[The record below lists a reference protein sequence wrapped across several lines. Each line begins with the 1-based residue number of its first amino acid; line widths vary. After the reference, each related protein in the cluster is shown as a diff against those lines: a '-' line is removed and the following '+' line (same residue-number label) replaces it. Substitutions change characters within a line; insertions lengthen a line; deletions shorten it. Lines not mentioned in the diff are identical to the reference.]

1 MLILLHSSK
10 TMTSKTSHEALH
22 APQLLEKTKKLAT
35 YIQSLSAAQLAKVMK
50 LSPALAQK
58 TKAIFN
64 NWTATPTPKSPAI
77 DSFIGDIYSGLQAPT
92 FTTAD
97 REYADQHLRILSGLY
112 GILRPLDGISPY
124 RLEMGYKLP
133 DQPFNN
139 LYQYWDKSVAD
150 TLPTTVPIINL
161 ASDEFSDVL
170 TPYVEKSRLIAP
182 RFLSINSKTKEPTF
196 VVVHAKI
203 ARGAYAHWMIKN
215 RIEKIDQLNGFDE
228 LGYQF
233 NSKLS
238 TPAIPTFVCQEFG
251 GKGLSMKKQK

>member
-10 TMTSKTSHEALH
+10 TMTAKANPAKLH
-22 APQLLEKTKKLAT
+22 PPQLLEKTKKLAA
-35 YIQSLSAAQLAKVMK
+35 YLQSLSAAQLAKVMK
-50 LSPALAQK
+50 ISPALAQK
-58 TKAIFN
+58 TKTIFT
-64 NWTATPTPKSPAI
+64 NWTAEPSPQSPAI
-77 DSFIGDIYSGLQAPT
+77 DSFIGDIYSGLQTPT
-92 FTTAD
+92 LTPTD

-112 GILRPLDGISPY
+112 GILRPLDNIAPY
-124 RLEMGYKLP
+124 RLEMGCKLP

-139 LYQYWDKSVAD
+139 LYKYWDNSVAQ
-150 TLPTTVPIINL
+150 TIPANVPIINL

-170 TPYVEKSRLIAP
+170 TPFIEKSRLIAP
-182 RFLSINSKTKEPTF
+182 RFLSINPKTKEPTF

-215 RIEKIDQLNGFDE
+215 RIEKIDQLSEFNE

-233 NSKLS
+233 NPKLS